1 MALLGMGT
9 ALVINGLL
17 ARWNPHHTP
26 GRASLI
32 GLTASLGVVALCQLA
47 LHLALEAGLGRSL
60 FSLGAA
66 TYLFWFGLPGLIQV
80 CAGAVGAWQL
90 NRHRSG
96 GRTEPGLHHARRSEP
111 DPSALRRDSV
121 AQPAPAGRG
130 RDAGN
135 SIMAYTEPQP
145 PGWTRETAR
154 SA

>member
-66 TYLFWFGLPGLIQV
+66 TYLFWFGLPGLLHTS
-80 CAGAVGAWQL
+80 AGALGAWQL
-90 NRHRSG
+90 NLCHTAAPQVPSSWPVDAMLIERHAS
-96 GRTEPGLHHARRSEP
+96 
-111 DPSALRRDSV
+111 
-121 AQPAPAGRG
+121 
-130 RDAGN
+130 
-135 SIMAYTEPQP
+135 
-145 PGWTRETAR
+145 
-154 SA
+154 